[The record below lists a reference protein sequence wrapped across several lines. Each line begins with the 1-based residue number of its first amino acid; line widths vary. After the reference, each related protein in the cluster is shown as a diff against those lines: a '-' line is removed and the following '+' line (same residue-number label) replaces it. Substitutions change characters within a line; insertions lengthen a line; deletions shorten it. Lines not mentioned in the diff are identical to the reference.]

1 MMNILQGIL
10 FYFANKSK
18 KLLYLPEKLKQTQTT
33 MKHNFGAGPCILP
46 QEVFQEAAKAVLE
59 FNNTG
64 LSILEISHRSK
75 EFEEVVA
82 ETESLVRELLNVP
95 ENYSV
100 LFLQGG
106 ASQQFA
112 MIPMNLLPE
121 GGKAAYLDT
130 GVWASKAAKEAKNF
144 GQIEIVAS
152 SKDSNYTYIPKD
164 FEIPADATYFHY
176 TSNNTIYGTEI
187 FEKPKTSIPTVVDM
201 SSDIL
206 SREINVADFDLIY
219 AGAQKNMG
227 PAGVTLVIVKNDLLG
242 KSGRTVPSIFNY
254 NEHIKAGSMYNTPPV
269 YSIFVSML
277 NLRWLKAKGGI
288 KTIEQ
293 ENIIKARTLYDEIER
308 NPFFKGTA
316 AVEDR
321 SRMNITFVMDT
332 PELEA
337 EFLALA
343 KERNLIGIKGHRS
356 VGGFRASVYN
366 ALTITSIN
374 ALVDAMREF
383 EESHK

>member
-1 MMNILQGIL
+1 
-10 FYFANKSK
+10 
-18 KLLYLPEKLKQTQTT
+18 
-33 MKHNFGAGPCILP
+33 
-46 QEVFQEAAKAVLE
+46 
-59 FNNTG
+59 
-64 LSILEISHRSK
+64 
-75 EFEEVVA
+75 
-82 ETESLVRELLNVP
+82 
-95 ENYSV
+95 

-112 MIPMNLLPE
+112 MVPLNLLPE

-130 GVWASKAAKEAKNF
+130 GVWATKAAKEAKKL
-144 GQIEIVAS
+144 GQVEIVGS
-152 SKDSNYTYIPKD
+152 SSDQNYNYVPKD
-164 FEIPADATYFHY
+164 FVVPSDAAYFHY
-176 TSNNTIYGTEI
+176 TANNTIYGTEV
-187 FEKPKTSIPTVVDM
+187 FAKPKTDIPTVVDM

-206 SREINVADFDLIY
+206 SREIDVREFDLIY

-227 PAGVTLVIVKNDLLG
+227 PAGVTLVIVKDELFG
-242 KSGRTVPSIFNY
+242 KSGRTLPSMLDY
-254 NEHIKAGSMYNTPPV
+254 ELHAKAGSMYNTPPV
-269 YSIFVSML
+269 FSIYVSML

-288 KTIEQ
+288 RVREQ

-321 SRMNITFVMDT
+321 SRMNVTFVMDS

-356 VGGFRASVYN
+356 VGGFRASIYN
-366 ALTITSIN
+366 ALTLTSVN
-374 ALVDAMREF
+374 ALVDTMKEF
-383 EESHK
+383 EDTHS

>member
-1 MMNILQGIL
+1 
-10 FYFANKSK
+10 
-18 KLLYLPEKLKQTQTT
+18 

-46 QEVFQEAAKAVLE
+46 QEVFQEAAQAVLD

-75 EFEEVVA
+75 EFEEVVK

-95 ENYSV
+95 ENYSI

-112 MIPMNLLPE
+112 MVPMNLLPE

-130 GVWASKAAKEAKNF
+130 GVWATKAAKEAKNF

-152 SKDSNYTYIPKD
+152 SKDKNYTYIPKD
-164 FEIPADATYFHY
+164 FEVPSDAAYFHF
-176 TSNNTIYGTEI
+176 TSNNTIYGTEV
-187 FEKPKTSIPTVVDM
+187 FEKPHTNVPTVVDM
-201 SSDIL
+201 SSDIF
-206 SREINVADFDLIY
+206 SREINVSDYDLIY

-227 PAGVTLVIVKNDLLG
+227 PAGVTLVIIKNDILG
-242 KSGRTVPSIFNY
+242 KTGRTIPTIFNY
-254 NEHIKAGSMYNTPPV
+254 ESHINAGSMYNTPPV
-269 YSIFVSML
+269 YSIYVSML
-277 NLRWLKAKGGI
+277 NLRWLKAKGGV
-288 KTIEQ
+288 KAIEQ
-293 ENIIKARTLYDEIER
+293 ENIIKARTLYAEIDR

-316 AVEDR
+316 EVEDR
-321 SRMNITFVMDT
+321 SRMNVTFVMDT

-343 KERNLIGIKGHRS
+343 KERGLVGIKGHRS
-356 VGGFRASVYN
+356 VGGFRASIYN
-366 ALTITSIN
+366 ALSITSIN

-383 EESHK
+383 EESHR